1 MATAHCR
8 EAQKL
13 LDALDA
19 KLAKAAERQG
29 VSLRWTAAEQ
39 HTLEILADTID
50 RRTALTSAFD
60 GASEA
65 KVQVKLSTEIRQL
78 DRLVVQLLAKVEV
91 AGAAPKQ
98 PESLRTMKAR
108 EAANARWGK
117 QNA

>member
-1 MATAHCR
+1 MATAHCQ
-8 EAQKL
+8 EAQTL

-29 VSLRWTAAEQ
+29 VSLAWTAAEQ
-39 HTLEILADTID
+39 HTLDILADTID

-60 GASEA
+60 AASEA

-78 DRLVVQLLAKVEV
+78 DRLVVQLLAKIEV
-91 AGAAPKQ
+91 AAPKQ
-98 PESLRTMKAR
+98 PESLRTLKAR

-117 QNA
+117 HA

>member
-1 MATAHCR
+1 MTTHCQ
-8 EAQKL
+8 EAQAL

-29 VSLRWTAAEQ
+29 VTLTWTAAEQ

-60 GASEA
+60 AATEA

-91 AGAAPKQ
+91 ATPKQ
-98 PESLRTMKAR
+98 PESLRTVKAR

-117 QNA
+117 HA